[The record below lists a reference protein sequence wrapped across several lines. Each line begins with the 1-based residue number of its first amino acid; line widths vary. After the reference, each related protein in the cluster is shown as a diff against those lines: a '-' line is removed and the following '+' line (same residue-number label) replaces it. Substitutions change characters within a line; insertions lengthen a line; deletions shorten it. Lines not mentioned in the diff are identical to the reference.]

1 MMTEMSW
8 QVNEGLSRD
17 MAGKGDGM
25 NLGSDSRD
33 VTTLYTA
40 STLTLSTSMS
50 ASNIHR
56 YTTSLQTVL
65 RWFFGEQSTFHS
77 WKIWLLT
84 SNANFSGF
92 GRRYLTFWKKSFLQ
106 SCQNGDSVTVAE
118 RRLKGKYVVYLISR
132 LNGSDKKWRVKINF
146 NVQRWNTR
154 EVSEMP

>member
-1 MMTEMSW
+1 
-8 QVNEGLSRD
+8 VNEGLSRD

-65 RWFFGEQSTFHS
+65 R
-77 WKIWLLT
+77 
-84 SNANFSGF
+84 
-92 GRRYLTFWKKSFLQ
+92 
-106 SCQNGDSVTVAE
+106 
-118 RRLKGKYVVYLISR
+118 
-132 LNGSDKKWRVKINF
+132 
-146 NVQRWNTR
+146 
-154 EVSEMP
+154 